1 MGAWRLART
10 ALLYRC
16 CTVAVSWLWSVAVQ
30 CQRCISYVI
39 QHMDV
44 SQTNIR
50 VRILRWTCVSVILT
64 CMSLGVLC
72 QQLTLMSKA
81 LTWMISHGCVEF
93 TDTHVGKSLLGRL
106 DTYVK
111 NVDTDVTNKNMEVD
125 THVKTANTDV
135 TLTPM
140 SRTHAH
146 MDVSCTDIHDKNLY
160 LGALTPMS
168 RTLTLMSRIK
178 ICRLTLMSRPLTP
191 MS

>member
-1 MGAWRLART
+1 M
-10 ALLYRC
+10 
-16 CTVAVSWLWSVAVQ
+16 
-30 CQRCISYVI
+30 
-39 QHMDV
+39 
-44 SQTNIR
+44 
-50 VRILRWTCVSVILT
+50 
-64 CMSLGVLC
+64 
-72 QQLTLMSKA
+72 TLMSKA

-93 TDTHVGKSLLGRL
+93 TDTHVGKPLLGRL

-160 LGALTPMS
+160 LG
-168 RTLTLMSRIK
+168 
-178 ICRLTLMSRPLTP
+178 RLDTYVKDVDTDVTNTNMQVDTHVKTANTDVMTKTCTWAP
-191 MS
+191 

>member
-1 MGAWRLART
+1 
-10 ALLYRC
+10 
-16 CTVAVSWLWSVAVQ
+16 
-30 CQRCISYVI
+30 
-39 QHMDV
+39 
-44 SQTNIR
+44 
-50 VRILRWTCVSVILT
+50 
-64 CMSLGVLC
+64 
-72 QQLTLMSKA
+72 MSKA
-81 LTWMISHGCVEF
+81 LTWIISHGFVEF
-93 TDTHVGKSLLGRL
+93 TDTHVGKPLLGRL

-125 THVKTANTDV
+125 THVKTANTDA

-146 MDVSCTDIHDKNLY
+146 MDVSCTDIHMTKTCTW
-160 LGALTPMS
+160 APLTLMS